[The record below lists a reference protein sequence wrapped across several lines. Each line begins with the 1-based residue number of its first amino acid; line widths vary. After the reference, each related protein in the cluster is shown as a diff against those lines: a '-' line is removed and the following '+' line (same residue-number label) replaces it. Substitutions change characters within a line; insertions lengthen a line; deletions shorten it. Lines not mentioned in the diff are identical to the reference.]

1 LQLYTLYN
9 AKDAIAEV
17 LAEMKLFRLS
27 TLSLVAFLLALNA
40 MTILV
45 SDDRFQA
52 YGQEQEFRQREFTDV
67 PGHPDIYDPN
77 LHAEVV
83 VEGLELPTTMA
94 FLGPN
99 DMLVLE
105 KEKGTVQRII
115 DGKIL
120 PQPLLDVKVAGF
132 IERCMCG
139 IAVSKDTPGHTY
151 VFLFYTETQ
160 TADREDMTADPK
172 APLGN
177 RLYRYELVDNKLINP
192 KMLLDLPAD
201 PGPRHN
207 GGDIMI
213 GPDKNLYIT
222 VGDVDGS
229 FKGEQWQTLTQNYQD
244 GGVDGRS
251 GILRI
256 TQDGAAVPEGGI
268 LSDEPPLNMYYAY
281 GIRNSYGMDF
291 DPLSGNLWD
300 TENGPGNSDEIN
312 LVLPG
317 FNSGWQEV
325 MGLAALEVGFDPTDI
340 VDFDGAGVYRDPEL
354 VWTNTAGP
362 TALKFLHSDRLGS
375 QNQNDMF
382 VGDVHNGRLYRF
394 DLNQERTGLVLPEA
408 LADKVIPTPTSPG
421 LEDIIFGQGFA
432 GITDIEVG
440 PDGYL
445 YVVSIGQG
453 KIFRIVPGAPEAAPT
468 PLSFPEGEQVPATD
482 EDEQTD
488 PAAEEDE
495 QTDPAAEEDAGDS
508 SGGEGEDGSD
518 GDGLF
523 G

>member
-1 LQLYTLYN
+1 LS
-9 AKDAIAEV
+9 
-17 LAEMKLFRLS
+17 LFRLAV
-27 TLSLVAFLLALNA
+27 LSGFVAL
-40 MTILV
+40 LV
-45 SDDRFQA
+45 SSTIMMFADSLTFRA
-52 YGQEQEFRQREFTDV
+52 YAQTQEFRQREFTDE
-67 PGHPDIYDPN
+67 PGHPEIYDPN

-105 KEKGTVQRII
+105 KEKGTVLRIV

-120 PQPLLDVKVAGF
+120 PQPLLDVNVAGF

-139 IAVSKDTPGHTY
+139 IAVSTDTPGHTY
-151 VFLFYTETQ
+151 VFLFYTEAQ

-177 RLYRYELVDNKLINP
+177 RLYRYELVDNKLVNP
-192 KMLLDLPAD
+192 KLLLDLPAD

-207 GGDIMI
+207 GGEVLI
-213 GPDKNLYIT
+213 GPDNNLYIT

-229 FKGEQWQTLTQNYQD
+229 FQGEQWQTTTQNYQD
-244 GGVDGRS
+244 GAEVDGRS

-256 TQDGAAVPEGGI
+256 TQDGIPVAGI
-268 LSDEPPLNMYYAY
+268 LGQDPPLSMYYAY
-281 GIRNSYGMDF
+281 GIRNSYGIDF
-291 DPLSGNLWD
+291 DPVTGNMWD

-317 FNSGWQEV
+317 FNSGWQEA
-325 MGLAALEVGFDPTDI
+325 MGIAALEEGFDPADI

-375 QNQNDMF
+375 QYQNDMF

-394 DLNQERTGLVLPEA
+394 DLNQERNGLILPEA
-408 LADKVIPTPTSPG
+408 LSDKIIQTPASPG

-432 GITDIEVG
+432 GITDVEVG

-453 KIFRIVPGAPEAAPT
+453 KIFRIVPGAPQTPPT
-468 PLSFPEGEQVPATD
+468 PLSFPGGEQVPAPD
-482 EDEQTD
+482 QEPEPAPEAEDVD
-488 PAAEEDE
+488 DS
-495 QTDPAAEEDAGDS
+495 AGDD
-508 SGGEGEDGSD
+508 ENIEDDNDDNEDGSNE
-518 GDGLF
+518 GSLF

>member
-1 LQLYTLYN
+1 
-9 AKDAIAEV
+9 
-17 LAEMKLFRLS
+17 
-27 TLSLVAFLLALNA
+27 

-45 SDDRFQA
+45 SDDSFQA

-151 VFLFYTETQ
+151 VFLFYTEAQ

-256 TQDGAAVPEGGI
+256 TQDGAAVPDGSI

-312 LVLPG
+312 L
-317 FNSGWQEV
+317 S
-325 MGLAALEVGFDPTDI
+325 
-340 VDFDGAGVYRDPEL
+340 
-354 VWTNTAGP
+354 TA
-362 TALKFLHSDRLGS
+362 
-375 QNQNDMF
+375 
-382 VGDVHNGRLYRF
+382 
-394 DLNQERTGLVLPEA
+394 
-408 LADKVIPTPTSPG
+408 
-421 LEDIIFGQGFA
+421 
-432 GITDIEVG
+432 
-440 PDGYL
+440 
-445 YVVSIGQG
+445 
-453 KIFRIVPGAPEAAPT
+453 RI
-468 PLSFPEGEQVPATD
+468 
-482 EDEQTD
+482 
-488 PAAEEDE
+488 
-495 QTDPAAEEDAGDS
+495 
-508 SGGEGEDGSD
+508 
-518 GDGLF
+518 
-523 G
+523 

>member
-1 LQLYTLYN
+1 
-9 AKDAIAEV
+9 
-17 LAEMKLFRLS
+17 MSLFRLAV
-27 TLSLVAFLLALNA
+27 LSAFVAL
-40 MTILV
+40 LV
-45 SDDRFQA
+45 SSTIIMFADSLTFRA
-52 YGQEQEFRQREFTDV
+52 YAQTQEFRQREFTDE
-67 PGHPDIYDPN
+67 PGHPEIYDPN

-105 KEKGTVQRII
+105 KEKGTVLRIV

-120 PQPLLDVKVAGF
+120 PQPLLDVNVAGF

-139 IAVSKDTPGHTY
+139 IAVSTDTPGHTY
-151 VFLFYTETQ
+151 VFLFYTEAQ

-177 RLYRYELVDNKLINP
+177 RLYRYELVDNKLVNP
-192 KMLLDLPAD
+192 KLLLDLPAD

-207 GGDIMI
+207 GGEVLI
-213 GPDKNLYIT
+213 GPDNNLYIT

-229 FKGEQWQTLTQNYQD
+229 FQGEQWQTTTQNYQD
-244 GGVDGRS
+244 GAEVDGRS

-256 TQDGAAVPEGGI
+256 TQDGIPVAGI
-268 LSDEPPLNMYYAY
+268 LGQDPPLSMYYAY
-281 GIRNSYGMDF
+281 GIRNSYGIDF
-291 DPLSGNLWD
+291 DPITGNMWD

-317 FNSGWQEV
+317 FNSGWQEA
-325 MGLAALEVGFDPTDI
+325 MGIAALEEGFDPADI

-375 QNQNDMF
+375 QYQNDMF

-394 DLNQERTGLVLPEA
+394 DLNQERNGLILPEA
-408 LADKVIPTPTSPG
+408 LADKIIQTPASPG

-432 GITDIEVG
+432 GITDVEVG

-453 KIFRIVPGAPEAAPT
+453 KIFRIVPGAPQTPPT
-468 PLSFPEGEQVPATD
+468 PLSFPGGEQVPAPD
-482 EDEQTD
+482 QEPEPAPEAEDVD
-488 PAAEEDE
+488 DS
-495 QTDPAAEEDAGDS
+495 AGDD
-508 SGGEGEDGSD
+508 ENIEDDNDDNEDGSNE
-518 GDGLF
+518 GSLF

>member
-1 LQLYTLYN
+1 VIKKHLYELSILSLFVVLLILS
-9 AKDAIAEV
+9 AVSV
-17 LAEMKLFRLS
+17 LAGDE
-27 TLSLVAFLLALNA
+27 
-40 MTILV
+40 
-45 SDDRFQA
+45 RFQIYVQA
-52 YGQEQEFRQREFTDV
+52 QVPTEHSQREFTDE
-67 PGHPDIYDPN
+67 PGHPQIYDPN

-105 KEKGTVQRII
+105 KEKGTVQRIVN
-115 DGKIL
+115 GMIL
-120 PQPLLDVKVAGF
+120 PQPLLDVNVAGL

-139 IAVSKDTPGHTY
+139 IAVSTDTPGHTY
-151 VFLFYTETQ
+151 VFLFYTEAQ
-160 TADREDMTADPK
+160 TADRDDMTADPK
-172 APLGN
+172 VPLGN
-177 RLYRYELVDNKLINP
+177 RLYRYELVDNKLVNP

-207 GGDIMI
+207 GGDVMV
-213 GPDKNLYIT
+213 GPDNNLYIS
-222 VGDVDGS
+222 VGDVDGTYQ
-229 FKGEQWQTLTQNYQD
+229 GEQWQTPAQNYQEGTD
-244 GGVDGRS
+244 IDGRG

-256 TQDGAAVPEGGI
+256 TQDGSPVPDGGI
-268 LSDEPPLNMYYAY
+268 LGDEPPLSTYFAY

-291 DPLSGNLWD
+291 DPISGNLWD

-317 FNSGWQEV
+317 FNSGWQEA
-325 MGLAALEVGFDPTDI
+325 MGIAALDDGFDPADI

-354 VWTNTAGP
+354 VWINTAGP

-375 QNQNDMF
+375 QYQNDMF

-394 DLNQERTGLVLPEA
+394 DLNQERNGLILPEA
-408 LADKVIPTPTSPG
+408 LANKIIQTPASPG

-432 GITDIEVG
+432 GITDVEVG

-453 KIFRIVPGAPEAAPT
+453 KIFRIVPGAPQTPPA
-468 PLSFPEGEQVPATD
+468 PLSFPGGEQVPAPV
-482 EDEQTD
+482 EEPE
-488 PAAEEDE
+488 PAPEAEEEDE
-495 QTDPAAEEDAGDS
+495 DDSAEEEETIEPDNENGNSEDS
-508 SGGEGEDGSD
+508 
-518 GDGLF
+518 LF
-523 G
+523 GG

>member
-1 LQLYTLYN
+1 
-9 AKDAIAEV
+9 V
-17 LAEMKLFRLS
+17 FRLAV
-27 TLSLVAFLLALNA
+27 LSAFVAL
-40 MTILV
+40 LV
-45 SDDRFQA
+45 SSTIIMFADSLTFRA
-52 YGQEQEFRQREFTDV
+52 YAQTQEFRQREFTDE
-67 PGHPDIYDPN
+67 PGHPEIYDPN

-105 KEKGTVQRII
+105 KEKGTVLRIV

-120 PQPLLDVKVAGF
+120 PQPLLDVNVAGF

-139 IAVSKDTPGHTY
+139 IAVSTDTPGHTY
-151 VFLFYTETQ
+151 VFLFYTEAQ

-177 RLYRYELVDNKLINP
+177 RLYRYELVDNKLVNP
-192 KMLLDLPAD
+192 KLLLDLPAD

-207 GGDIMI
+207 GGEILI
-213 GPDKNLYIT
+213 GPDNNLYIT

-229 FKGEQWQTLTQNYQD
+229 FQGEQWQTTTQNYQD
-244 GGVDGRS
+244 GAEVDGRS

-256 TQDGAAVPEGGI
+256 TQDGIPVAGI
-268 LSDEPPLNMYYAY
+268 LGQDPPLSMYYAY
-281 GIRNSYGMDF
+281 GIRNSYGIDF
-291 DPLSGNLWD
+291 DPVTGNMWD

-317 FNSGWQEV
+317 FNSGWQEA
-325 MGLAALEVGFDPTDI
+325 MGIAALEEGFDPADI

-375 QNQNDMF
+375 QYQNDMF

-394 DLNQERTGLVLPEA
+394 DLNQERNGLILPEA
-408 LADKVIPTPTSPG
+408 LADKIIQTPASPG

-432 GITDIEVG
+432 GITDVEVG

-453 KIFRIVPGAPEAAPT
+453 KIFRIVPGAPQTPPT
-468 PLSFPEGEQVPATD
+468 PLSFPGGEQVPAPD
-482 EDEQTD
+482 QEPEPAPEAEDVD
-488 PAAEEDE
+488 DS
-495 QTDPAAEEDAGDS
+495 AGDD
-508 SGGEGEDGSD
+508 ENIEDDNDDNEDGSNE
-518 GDGLF
+518 GSLF

>member
-1 LQLYTLYN
+1 MQLYTLYN

-45 SDDRFQA
+45 SDDSFQA

-151 VFLFYTETQ
+151 VFLFYTEAQ

-177 RLYRYELVDNKLINP
+177 RLYRYELVDNK
-192 KMLLDLPAD
+192 
-201 PGPRHN
+201 
-207 GGDIMI
+207 
-213 GPDKNLYIT
+213 
-222 VGDVDGS
+222 
-229 FKGEQWQTLTQNYQD
+229 
-244 GGVDGRS
+244 
-251 GILRI
+251 
-256 TQDGAAVPEGGI
+256 
-268 LSDEPPLNMYYAY
+268 
-281 GIRNSYGMDF
+281 
-291 DPLSGNLWD
+291 
-300 TENGPGNSDEIN
+300 
-312 LVLPG
+312 
-317 FNSGWQEV
+317 
-325 MGLAALEVGFDPTDI
+325 
-340 VDFDGAGVYRDPEL
+340 
-354 VWTNTAGP
+354 
-362 TALKFLHSDRLGS
+362 
-375 QNQNDMF
+375 
-382 VGDVHNGRLYRF
+382 
-394 DLNQERTGLVLPEA
+394 
-408 LADKVIPTPTSPG
+408 
-421 LEDIIFGQGFA
+421 
-432 GITDIEVG
+432 
-440 PDGYL
+440 
-445 YVVSIGQG
+445 
-453 KIFRIVPGAPEAAPT
+453 
-468 PLSFPEGEQVPATD
+468 
-482 EDEQTD
+482 
-488 PAAEEDE
+488 
-495 QTDPAAEEDAGDS
+495 
-508 SGGEGEDGSD
+508 
-518 GDGLF
+518 
-523 G
+523 

>member
-1 LQLYTLYN
+1 MQLYTLYSV
-9 AKDAIAEV
+9 KDAIAEV
-17 LAEMKLFRLS
+17 LAEKKLFRLS
-27 TLSLVAFLLALNA
+27 IMSLFALLLALNA
-40 MTILV
+40 ITILV
-45 SDDRFQA
+45 KEYGFQA
-52 YGQEQEFRQREFTDV
+52 FAQEQEFRQREFTDE

-99 DMLVLE
+99 DILVLE

-139 IAVSKDTPGHTY
+139 IAVSEDIPGHTY
-151 VFLFYTETQ
+151 VFLFYTEAQ

-207 GGDIMI
+207 GGEVVI
-213 GPDKNLYIT
+213 GPDNNLYIT

-229 FKGEQWQTLTQNYQD
+229 FKGEQWQTMTQNYQG

-256 TQDGAAVPEGGI
+256 TQDGTPVPNAGI
-268 LSDEPPLNMYYAY
+268 IGDESPLDLYYAY
-281 GIRNSYGMDF
+281 GFRNSYGIDF
-291 DPLSGNLWD
+291 DPLVGNLWATD
-300 TENGPGNSDEIN
+300 NGPGNSDEIN
-312 LVLPG
+312 LILAG
-317 FNSGWQEV
+317 FNGGWQEV
-325 MGLAALEVGFDPTDI
+325 MGLAALEDGFDPTDI

-354 VWTNTAGP
+354 VWTNTVGP

-375 QNQNDMF
+375 QYQNDMF

-408 LADKVIPTPTSPG
+408 LADKVIQTPTSPG

-453 KIFRIVPGAPEAAPT
+453 KIFRVVPGAPEAAPT
-468 PLSFPEGEQVPATD
+468 PLSFPEGEQVPAAD
-482 EDEQTD
+482 EDEQSD
-488 PAAEEDE
+488 PAADE
-495 QTDPAAEEDAGDS
+495 GDGENGADS
-508 SGGEGEDGSD
+508 SGGEEGDGSD
-518 GDGLF
+518 GASSGEDSLF

>member
-1 LQLYTLYN
+1 LS
-9 AKDAIAEV
+9 
-17 LAEMKLFRLS
+17 LFRLAV
-27 TLSLVAFLLALNA
+27 LSAFVAL
-40 MTILV
+40 LV
-45 SDDRFQA
+45 SSTIIVFADSLTFRA
-52 YGQEQEFRQREFTDV
+52 YAQTQEFRQREFTDE
-67 PGHPDIYDPN
+67 PGHPEIYDPN

-105 KEKGTVQRII
+105 KEKGTVLRIV

-120 PQPLLDVKVAGF
+120 PQPLLDVNVAGF

-139 IAVSKDTPGHTY
+139 IAVSTDTPGHTY
-151 VFLFYTETQ
+151 VFLFYTEAQ

-177 RLYRYELVDNKLINP
+177 RLYRYELVDNKLVNP
-192 KMLLDLPAD
+192 KLLLDLPAD

-207 GGDIMI
+207 GGEVLI
-213 GPDKNLYIT
+213 GPDNNLYIT

-229 FKGEQWQTLTQNYQD
+229 FQGEQWQTTTQNYQD
-244 GGVDGRS
+244 GAEVDGRS

-256 TQDGAAVPEGGI
+256 TQDGIPVAGI
-268 LSDEPPLNMYYAY
+268 LGQDPPLSMYYAY
-281 GIRNSYGMDF
+281 GIRNSYGIDF
-291 DPLSGNLWD
+291 DPVTGNMWD

-317 FNSGWQEV
+317 FNSGWQEA
-325 MGLAALEVGFDPTDI
+325 MGIAALEEGFDPADI

-375 QNQNDMF
+375 QYQNDMF

-394 DLNQERTGLVLPEA
+394 DLNQERNGLILPEA
-408 LADKVIPTPTSPG
+408 LADKIIQTPASPG

-432 GITDIEVG
+432 GITDVEVG

-453 KIFRIVPGAPEAAPT
+453 KIFRIVPGAPQTPPT
-468 PLSFPEGEQVPATD
+468 PLSFPGGEQVPAPD
-482 EDEQTD
+482 QEPE
-488 PAAEEDE
+488 PAPE
-495 QTDPAAEEDAGDS
+495 AADVDDSAGDD
-508 SGGEGEDGSD
+508 ENIEDDNDDNEDGSNE
-518 GDGLF
+518 GSLF